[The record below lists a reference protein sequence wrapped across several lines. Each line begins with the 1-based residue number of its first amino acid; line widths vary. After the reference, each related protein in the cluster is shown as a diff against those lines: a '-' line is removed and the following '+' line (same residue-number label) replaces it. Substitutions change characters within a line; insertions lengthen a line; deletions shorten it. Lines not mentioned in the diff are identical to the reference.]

1 MRVIYRRS
9 INMADGEWL
18 IRAVTRSLLGFG
30 EGTADLPGRFSPMKS
45 NILHVG
51 LVSALLAFCINS
63 HVCAHEPDAQRNTA
77 ANREADKTAHH
88 EPDFTASKRVGKA
101 SFYAREFSGK
111 TMADGVKMDPEGDN
125 AASKTLPL
133 GTTAKVTNIETGKSA
148 VVTIEDRG
156 PYVPDRIVDLSPAT
170 ARAIGLSKRQGVA
183 KVVVAPIA
191 VPQPDGKLKLGV
203 AAHETLEEPAPI
215 REAALQAQTQSAIE
229 ATSLRR

>member
-1 MRVIYRRS
+1 
-9 INMADGEWL
+9 
-18 IRAVTRSLLGFG
+18 
-30 EGTADLPGRFSPMKS
+30 MKS
-45 NILHVG
+45 NILQLG
-51 LVSALLAFCINS
+51 LVYALVAFCMDS
-63 HVCAHEPDAQRNTA
+63 YACAQESADQRNTA
-77 ANREADKTAHH
+77 ANRAADKVAHH
-88 EPDFTASKRVGKA
+88 QPDFSASRRVGKA

-111 TMADGVKMDPEGDN
+111 TMADGVRMDPEGDN

-191 VPQPDGKLKLGV
+191 VPQPDGKLKLGA
-203 AAHETLEEPAPI
+203 AAHETLHEPRSQLEKRP
-215 REAALQAQTQSAIE
+215 QAVFRTSASFSP
-229 ATSLRR
+229 AKSVVFAGYAGGASQVR